1 MLNTILADLYERD
14 LRKMIEEVSLFKDE
28 QNLWR
33 TQGSVKNSCG
43 NLVLH
48 ITGGLNHYF
57 GATLAHTGYVRDR
70 DQEFIKKGVKRE
82 ELVAQLE
89 QVIPMMNETLSALT
103 TEQMEAD
110 FPIFFDKPN
119 TSVSYV
125 AVRLLAHLGYH
136 LGQVNYLRRVLEED

>member
-14 LRKMIEEVSLFKDE
+14 LRKMIEEVNLFKNE
-28 QNLWR
+28 ENLWR

-48 ITGGLNHYF
+48 ITGGLNHFF
-57 GATLAHTGYVRDR
+57 GATLAHTGYIRDR
-70 DQEFIKKGVKRE
+70 DQEFIRKGVKRE

-103 TEQMEAD
+103 PVQMEAE

-136 LGQVNYLRRVLEED
+136 LGQVNYLRRVLD

>member
-1 MLNTILADLYERD
+1 MLNTILAELYEGD
-14 LRKMIEEVSLFKDE
+14 LRKMIEEVNLFKDE
-28 QNLWR
+28 ENLWR

-57 GATLAHTGYVRDR
+57 GATLAHTGYIRDR
-70 DQEFIKKGVKRE
+70 DQEFSKKGVKRE

-89 QVIPMMNETLSALT
+89 QVIPVMNETLSALT
-103 TEQMEAD
+103 TEQIEAD

-125 AVRLLAHLGYH
+125 AIRMLAHLGYH
-136 LGQVNYLRRVLEED
+136 LGQVNYLRRVLE

>member
-1 MLNTILADLYERD
+1 
-14 LRKMIEEVSLFKDE
+14 
-28 QNLWR
+28 
-33 TQGSVKNSCG
+33 
-43 NLVLH
+43 
-48 ITGGLNHYF
+48 LNHYF

-103 TEQMEAD
+103 MEQMEAD

-125 AVRLLAHLGYH
+125 VVRMLAHLGYH
-136 LGQVNYLRRVLEED
+136 LGQVNYLRRVLE

>member
-14 LRKMIEEVSLFKDE
+14 LRKMIEEVNLFKDE
-28 QNLWR
+28 ENLWR

-57 GATLAHTGYVRDR
+57 GATLAHTGYIRDR
-70 DQEFIKKGVKRE
+70 DQEFSKKGVKRE

-89 QVIPMMNETLSALT
+89 QVIPVMNETLSALT
-103 TEQMEAD
+103 TEQIEAD

-125 AVRLLAHLGYH
+125 AIRMLAHLGYH